1 MSRNYQG
8 LKRQNKGLIKAIK
21 AERERAEKA
30 EAEAK
35 AAIERAKL
43 AHLSTD
49 ELLQRVQFANIEI
62 TMEHN
67 QPMRMEWPV
76 IEFMRYPVRKATFE
90 LIEDPSI
97 TNSELVGELIDRLM
111 KPTIDRKRNSQRH
124 PNCRCK
130 VL

>member
-30 EAEAK
+30 EEEAK
-35 AAIERAKL
+35 RAIEKAKL

-49 ELLQRVQFANIEI
+49 ELLQRVRFANIEI
-62 TMEHN
+62 TMDHSN
-67 QPMRMEWPV
+67 PMRMHFPV
-76 IEFMRYPVRKATFE
+76 IDFMQYPTRKATFE

-97 TNSELVGELIDRLM
+97 TGSELVGELIERLM
-111 KPTIDRKRNSQRH
+111 RPTLDRKRNSQQH